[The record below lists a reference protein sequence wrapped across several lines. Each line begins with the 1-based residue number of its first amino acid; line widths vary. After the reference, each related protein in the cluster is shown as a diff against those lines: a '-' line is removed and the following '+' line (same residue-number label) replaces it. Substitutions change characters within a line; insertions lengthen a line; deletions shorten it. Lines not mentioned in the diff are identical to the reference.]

1 MSDFLKNLS
10 AALEKG
16 EPTDVAKKLEELLTK
31 AEDKAADF
39 NTIEKIDAK
48 LLDVAEKRKPLTA
61 DEIKTLN
68 EQALK
73 QQAAIDDFDQQMKIK
88 ATLVSIDLRVNHLKL
103 ALTEYSIRYEKLK
116 DPTLSLNE
124 KNEIVRELLFAVN
137 NNDKFNEHF
146 SVAEVKD
153 EFNER
158 DSE

>member
-16 EPTDVAKKLEELLTK
+16 ERTDVAKKLEEILTK
-31 AEDKAADF
+31 AEDKEVNF
-39 NTIEKIDAK
+39 NSHEKIDAK
-48 LLDVAEKRKPLTA
+48 MLEVVEKRKPLTA
-61 DEIKTLN
+61 EEIKTLN

-73 QQAAIDDFDQQMKIK
+73 QQSAIDEFDQQMRIK
-88 ATLVSIDLRVNHLKL
+88 ASLVSIDLRVNQLKIAL
-103 ALTEYSIRYEKLK
+103 AEYEIRYEKLK

-124 KNEIVRELLFAVN
+124 KNEIVRELLLAVN
-137 NNDKFNEHF
+137 NNDKFTEHF